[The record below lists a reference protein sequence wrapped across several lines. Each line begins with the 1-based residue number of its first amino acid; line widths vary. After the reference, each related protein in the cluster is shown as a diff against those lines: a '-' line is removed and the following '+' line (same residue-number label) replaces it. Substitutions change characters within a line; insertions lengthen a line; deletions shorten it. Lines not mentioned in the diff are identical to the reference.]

1 MLVSGRLRAFP
12 VAALTFA
19 TPAAASVRLM
29 FDGER
34 CEPDATPLDL
44 DMEDGDQ
51 IVRLLLALISA
62 FRLHM
67 RLCIRRTLLW
77 RP

>member
-1 MLVSGRLRAFP
+1 MLVRNSVNCML
-12 VAALTFA
+12 AAVTLPSTS
-19 TPAAASVRLM
+19 AASVRLM

-51 IVRLLLALISA
+51 IV
-62 FRLHM
+62 
-67 RLCIRRTLLW
+67 CE
-77 RP
+77 